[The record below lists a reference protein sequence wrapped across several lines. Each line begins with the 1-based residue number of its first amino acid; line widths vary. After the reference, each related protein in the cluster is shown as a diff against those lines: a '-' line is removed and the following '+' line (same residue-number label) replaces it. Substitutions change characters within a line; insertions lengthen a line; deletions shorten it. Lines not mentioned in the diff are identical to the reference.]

1 MLVGGL
7 AVAGL
12 AALPQK
18 PVLADPA
25 DRRRPPVHDRIEALQ
40 RQHNVK
46 IGVYAVDLESGRTVS
61 HLDGE
66 SFAMCS
72 TFKGYAAARV
82 LQMVQNG
89 ELTLDRQVFVDPEQ
103 AALPNS
109 PRTAPNAGGQM
120 TLADLCAAAVQVS
133 DNAAGNL
140 LLQTIGGPSAI
151 TDFARSIGDDRTR
164 LDRWE
169 IELNTA
175 IPGDP
180 RDTSTPRALGGGY
193 RSLLT
198 RRRAGPAAAP
208 AARGL
213 DAGQRDIEHAGRPA
227 RRLDHRGQDG
237 QRRLRQHQ
245 RRRYR
250 VRAPGSTAA
259 ACDHDA
265 LAGRRP
271 EGGEQPPADRRIHQ
285 AARAM
290 AAWMSDDR
298 NRSPTCYRHQ
308 DRPTFV
314 QCTRCHRYICPECMR
329 DAAVGHQCAECV
341 GEGAKTVRQPRT
353 QFGGRMGSATPF
365 LTYALIA
372 INVVAFIAQMASP
385 RPRRPVMWSP
395 AVADGELYRMITSAF
410 LHSGIT
416 HILFNMFALF
426 VVGPP
431 LEIWLGRLRFILL
444 YRAERAGWFSADLS
458 VLAAECA
465 DAGCVGSGVRFV
477 RSHIRGGQEGQ
488 RRHPLG
494 RHHDRDQP
502 GDHVHRARRSAGRVT
517 SEGC

>member
-1 MLVGGL
+1 MLAGGL

-25 DRRRPPVHDRIEALQ
+25 DPVPPVHDRIEALQ
-40 RQHNVK
+40 RQHDVK

-180 RDTSTPRALGGGY
+180 RDTSSPRALGGGY
-193 RSLLT
+193 RSLLSGDVLAPPQ
-198 RRRAGPAAAP
+198 RQQLEDWMRANETSSLRTGLPDGWTTADKTGNGDYGSTNDVGMAYGPQ
-208 AARGL
+208 
-213 DAGQRDIEHAGRPA
+213 GQRLLLAIMTRSQANDPKAANNRP
-227 RRLDHRGQDG
+227 
-237 QRRLRQHQ
+237 
-245 RRRYR
+245 
-250 VRAPGSTAA
+250 
-259 ACDHDA
+259 
-265 LAGRRP
+265 
-271 EGGEQPPADRRIHQ
+271 
-285 AARAM
+285 
-290 AAWMSDDR
+290 
-298 NRSPTCYRHQ
+298 
-308 DRPTFV
+308 
-314 QCTRCHRYICPECMR
+314 
-329 DAAVGHQCAECV
+329 
-341 GEGAKTVRQPRT
+341 
-353 QFGGRMGSATPF
+353 
-365 LTYALIA
+365 LI
-372 INVVAFIAQMASP
+372 
-385 RPRRPVMWSP
+385 
-395 AVADGELYRMITSAF
+395 GELTK
-410 LHSGIT
+410 LLT
-416 HILFNMFALF
+416 
-426 VVGPP
+426 P
-431 LEIWLGRLRFILL
+431 WL
-444 YRAERAGWFSADLS
+444 
-458 VLAAECA
+458 
-465 DAGCVGSGVRFV
+465 
-477 RSHIRGGQEGQ
+477 
-488 RRHPLG
+488 LG
-494 RHHDRDQP
+494 
-502 GDHVHRARRSAGRVT
+502 
-517 SEGC
+517 